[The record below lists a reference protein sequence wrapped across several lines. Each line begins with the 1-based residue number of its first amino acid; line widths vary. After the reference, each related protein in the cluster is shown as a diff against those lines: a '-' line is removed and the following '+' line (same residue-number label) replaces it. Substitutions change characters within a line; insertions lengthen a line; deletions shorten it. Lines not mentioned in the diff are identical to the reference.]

1 MDANQY
7 ISGGIGASIIVA
19 VVILKQVYNTLNH
32 KRLRS
37 NCCGRRLEASMDIE
51 DTTPR
56 DVETAKSQV
65 QPS

>member
-37 NCCGRRLEASMDIE
+37 NCCGKRLEASMDIE
-51 DTTPR
+51 DTTPK

>member
-37 NCCGRRLEASMDIE
+37 NCCGKRLEASMDIE